1 MSFERTN
8 LGPVRTD
15 VNALWDLATHDIS
28 IMCDLLD
35 CAPLTVT
42 ARGECYLNAGIEDV
56 VFATFGF
63 PNSVIAHVHASWLNP
78 RKVRQLTVVGSKK
91 MMVWDDLD
99 LKAPIKIYDKRV
111 EMPSLEEGA
120 SRIRSWLIR
129 PHALTAACRSKSDLE
144 STPQSRV

>member
-1 MSFERTN
+1 M
-8 LGPVRTD
+8 
-15 VNALWDLATHDIS
+15 
-28 IMCDLLD
+28 
-35 CAPLTVT
+35 T

-63 PNSVIAHVHASWLNP
+63 PRIHVRMCMLAGNP

-129 PHALTAACRSKSDLE
+129 PHALTAACRSKE
-144 STPQSRV
+144 